1 MDTPTHDDDDDNN
14 GSMSVMQFANALV
27 WEIIGPAM
35 AGPTGPCATPMD
47 TTGQT
52 IANCVLD
59 VLIRLQLPLSS
70 LRGQTFDGASNMAG
84 AYKRCQA
91 IIGQRQPLALYTHCG
106 SHCTNL
112 AAEKVC
118 SLGPLLRNS
127 MQAVQEAGAVF
138 SLSIN
143 LRKSFADIS
152 KASEIASMRKIKPLC
167 PTRWLVRVPAIK
179 NILDQYENILQSL
192 EEMGASSGTVS
203 ARANG
208 LASQFRKGTTVLGL
222 HIALKILHPLELLN
236 CSLQSRSMTVAGMMT
251 PVNEVVSHLQ
261 SLRCQAEF
269 NTLLECVNGVIRDR
283 DLEPIS
289 VPRQRRPPARLT

>member
-1 MDTPTHDDDDDNN
+1 
-14 GSMSVMQFANALV
+14 MSVMHFANALV

-138 SLSIN
+138 SSSIN
-143 LRKSFADIS
+143 LQKSSI
-152 KASEIASMRKIKPLC
+152 
-167 PTRWLVRVPAIK
+167 T
-179 NILDQYENILQSL
+179 Y
-192 EEMGASSGTVS
+192 
-203 ARANG
+203 
-208 LASQFRKGTTVLGL
+208 L
-222 HIALKILHPLELLN
+222 H
-236 CSLQSRSMTVAGMMT
+236 
-251 PVNEVVSHLQ
+251 
-261 SLRCQAEF
+261 
-269 NTLLECVNGVIRDR
+269 
-283 DLEPIS
+283 
-289 VPRQRRPPARLT
+289 